1 MNYEIELWD
10 YGWSPENYRRLEHLY
25 RQHYT
30 EMTDRLKSQGIE
42 CSPYNPRLDQ
52 YEIASKGGWL
62 LTFVLLA
69 ERKPV
74 GYCNVYVTND
84 MHNNDLVA
92 QEDALFVLQEH
103 RNGVG
108 KKLVQHV
115 LDELKRRGVKR
126 AIVAAVTDL
135 RVAKLWGR
143 MGFKELATQM
153 VYNF

>member
-1 MNYEIELWD
+1 MSYEIELWD

-25 RQHYT
+25 KQHYA
-30 EMTDRLKSQGIE
+30 EMTARLESQGIK

-52 YEIASKGGWL
+52 YENASKGGWL
-62 LTFVLLA
+62 LTFVLLS
-69 ERKPV
+69 EDTPV

-84 MHNNDLVA
+84 MHNGDLIA

-115 LDELKRRGVKR
+115 LEDFFSAPE
-126 AIVAAVTDL
+126 
-135 RVAKLWGR
+135 
-143 MGFKELATQM
+143 
-153 VYNF
+153 